1 MESLDRNNMFA
12 CTCDLEMDDVGRKP
26 IETFLEAQIPSVGDI
41 RAGRQ
46 NRDLKSSG
54 RSRASS
60 GVSSSKGAG
69 AGADPLGLPSS
80 S

>member
-46 NRDLKSSG
+46 E
-54 RSRASS
+54 SRFKIQRPIEGEQWGEQQQGG
-60 GVSSSKGAG
+60 GVGGGPPRA
-69 AGADPLGLPSS
+69 A
-80 S
+80 